1 MKKFLLPLLLLLVS
15 PFCLAQTT
23 DCSQGNGTYKY
34 RAKLMADIPVTFDK
48 GDFLA
53 FISAND
59 NISGQDLATLNNGIV
74 AVYRSIPSLDPHD
87 LVTIDTTVDIY
98 PILDTLENSLDIFF
112 CVRRDCIQD
121 DGSYSYFATLVE
133 GPIANDFD
141 KDDFIGYITA
151 RDVISGADLAI
162 LINTITNVEKAFP
175 NFQSDFLKRT
185 LLIDATGDIYGILES
200 LTNSIEFFECIEDTV
215 ILGLEEMPTAQNAI
229 LFPNPV
235 TEHSVLQLNPPSQNI
250 QLELVNALGQRVYN
264 KKYSGE
270 EDIALKYLP
279 IPPGISFLKIYH
291 LMDGRVEILKVVK
304 DK

>member
-1 MKKFLLPLLLLLVS
+1 MKKFLLPVLLLFLI
-15 PFCLAQTT
+15 PYCLAQTT

-53 FISAND
+53 FIGAND

-121 DGSYSYFATLVE
+121 DGSYSYFATLVQ

-141 KDDFIGYITA
+141 KGDFIAYITA

-162 LINTITNVEKAFP
+162 LTNNITIVEKAFP
-175 NFQSDFLKRT
+175 SAQSDFLKRT
-185 LLIDATGDIYGILES
+185 ILIDATVEIYGILES
-200 LTNSIEFFECIEDTV
+200 LTNSIEYFECIDDTV
-215 ILGLEEMPTAQNAI
+215 ILGLEEMPTAQSAI

-235 TEHSVLQLNPPSQNI
+235 TEHSVLQLSPSSQNI
-250 QLELVNALGQRVYN
+250 QLELVNALGQRVYS
-264 KKYSGE
+264 KKHLEGE
-270 EDIALKYLP
+270 QISLKNLP
-279 IPPGISFLKIYH
+279 VPAGISFLKIYH
-291 LMDGRVEILKVVK
+291 IMDGRVEILKVVK
-304 DK
+304 E